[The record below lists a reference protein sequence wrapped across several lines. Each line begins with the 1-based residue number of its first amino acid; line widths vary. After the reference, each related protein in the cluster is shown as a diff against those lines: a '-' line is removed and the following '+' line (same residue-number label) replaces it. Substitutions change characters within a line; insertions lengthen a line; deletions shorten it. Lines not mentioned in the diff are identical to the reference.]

1 MRYNLIKVWS
11 RIRQYLESQDLNYRL
26 VYDWVLIYR
35 VYVGVSFNVSKWL
48 SEKFSQQKIGMSGF
62 DAI

>member
-11 RIRQYLESQDLNYRL
+11 RIRQYLGSQDLNYRL

-48 SEKFSQQKIGMSGF
+48 SENFSQQKMESVGF
-62 DAI
+62 